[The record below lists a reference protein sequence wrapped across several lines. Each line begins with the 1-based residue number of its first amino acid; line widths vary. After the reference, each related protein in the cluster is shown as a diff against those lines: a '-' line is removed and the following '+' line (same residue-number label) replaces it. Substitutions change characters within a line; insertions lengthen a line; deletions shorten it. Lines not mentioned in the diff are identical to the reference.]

1 MREHQ
6 ETEKRPAFIKT
17 FIMSGLVIVTFTIIY
32 WVIMYALYKTKTCE
46 PWLEP
51 NEFGDMFG
59 FLSCLF
65 SGLAFAGIIVTIR
78 QQSFDLELQRN
89 ELRRANEEA
98 AGQTKQFEEQTKQF
112 KEQIALSQ
120 RSQEQDEFY
129 RRLSFLKQLES
140 EIIYKWEGRL
150 IEVKTARA
158 MQQSGIEAIEL
169 YYDDNI
175 ELIQKIIAKD
185 DKLAYWISRRRLI
198 TESML
203 VWMSSFFSLC
213 KDLDNNI
220 TNIKSRY
227 YYKSILINS
236 LSTHE
241 KKLIFMCY
249 ELLDID
255 NACDILQNLKNEK
268 LISRNIL
275 ESITPSAT
283 VVNYYRA
290 LIKLNYNNAP
300 VNEIRQWLLNQGLP
314 NTSKI

>member
-1 MREHQ
+1 MRNHP

-17 FIMSGLVIVTFTIIY
+17 FLISGLVIVAFTIIY
-32 WVIMYALYKTKTCE
+32 WVIMYALYKTKIFE
-46 PWLEP
+46 PWLTP

-89 ELRRANEEA
+89 ELRKANEEA

-140 EIIYKWEGRL
+140 EIIYKWEGRFM
-150 IEVKTARA
+150 EVKTARA

-175 ELIQKIIAKD
+175 ELIQKIIAKHD
-185 DKLAYWISRRRLI
+185 NLAYWISSRRLI

-203 VWMSSFFSLC
+203 VWMRCFFSLC

-220 TNIKSRY
+220 MDIESRA
-227 YYKSILINS
+227 YYKSILINC
-236 LSTHE
+236 LSSHE

-255 NACDILQNLKNEK
+255 NACDILQNLKNER
-268 LISRNIL
+268 LISRDIL
-275 ESITPSAT
+275 ESITPSLT

-290 LIKLNYNNAP
+290 IIKLNYNNAP
-300 VNEIRQWLLNQGLP
+300 DNEIRQWLLNHGLP
-314 NTSKI
+314 NTPKI

>member
-1 MREHQ
+1 MRNHLA
-6 ETEKRPAFIKT
+6 TEKRPAFIKT
-17 FIMSGLVIVTFTIIY
+17 FIMSGLVIVAFTIIY

-46 PWLEP
+46 SWLEP

-98 AGQTKQFEEQTKQF
+98 ASQTKQFEEQTKQF

-140 EIIYKWEGRL
+140 EIIYKWEGRA
-150 IEVKTARA
+150 IKAETARA

-175 ELIQKIIAKD
+175 ELIQKIIEQYD
-185 DKLAYWISRRRLI
+185 DLAYWISSRRLI
-198 TESML
+198 TESMI
-203 VWMSSFFSLC
+203 VWMRAFFSLC

-220 TNIKSRY
+220 TNIESRS
-227 YYKSILINS
+227 YYKSILINC

-255 NACDILQNLKNEK
+255 NACDILQNLKNER
-268 LISRNIL
+268 LIPRNIL
-275 ESITPSAT
+275 ESVTPSAT

-290 LIKLNYNNAP
+290 IIKLNYNNTP
-300 VNEIRQWLLNQGLP
+300 NNEIRQWLLNHRIP
-314 NTSKI
+314 ATSKI